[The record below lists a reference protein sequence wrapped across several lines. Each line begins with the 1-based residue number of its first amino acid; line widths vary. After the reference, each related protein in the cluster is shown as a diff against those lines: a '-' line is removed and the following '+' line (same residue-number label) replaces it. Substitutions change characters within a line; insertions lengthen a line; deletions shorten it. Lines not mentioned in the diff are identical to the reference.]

1 MLIRDGMFRKQR
13 KQSKADDLR
22 SGKADDLRSGKRK
35 YDASGSSF
43 SDIADVVKLSYSLV
57 YCIVY

>member
-22 SGKADDLRSGKRK
+22 SGKRK
-35 YDASGSSF
+35 YDASGSSC
-43 SDIADVVKLSYSLV
+43 SDKADVVKLSYSLV